1 LHSFLIFQ
9 ASRLADESTNST
21 LLVPCNSALQILP
34 RKPWED
40 RDEKEGIRRDGKED
54 LVWDQEVEDQARKN
68 VEDFVAG
75 HLITRYPVEEGKKVD
90 TLRGTQ
96 VEYRVMGGDKYVYP
110 GEIKV
115 LGEREAANGA
125 IWVLDGVI
133 E

>member
-1 LHSFLIFQ
+1 M
-9 ASRLADESTNST
+9 ADESVNST
-21 LLVPCNSALQILP
+21 LLVPRNSALQTLP

-40 RDEKEGIRRDGKED
+40 KDDQESPRREDGKED
-54 LVWDQEVEDQARKN
+54 WVWEKEVEDKARKN

-75 HLITRYPVEEGKKVD
+75 HLVTKYPIEEGKELD
-90 TLRGTQ
+90 TLSGTK
-96 VEYRVMGGDKYVYP
+96 VSYKVKGGEKYIYP